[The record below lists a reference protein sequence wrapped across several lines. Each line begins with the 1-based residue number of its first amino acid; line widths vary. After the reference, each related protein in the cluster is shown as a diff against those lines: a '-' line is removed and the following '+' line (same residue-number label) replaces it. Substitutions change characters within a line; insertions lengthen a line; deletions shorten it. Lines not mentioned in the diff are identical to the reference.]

1 MNLYDIDARLATILE
16 FDGEMVDT
24 STGEIVPVEDI
35 EALQMA
41 REEKVE
47 GWGLWIKNKTA
58 EIAAIKEEEN
68 KLKARRETL
77 ENRVERS
84 AERYQNY
91 LAGEKVNT
99 PRLVVKYTKSE
110 SAVYNGEIEALP
122 EIYKRTKTS
131 VEVDKVELKKAL
143 KSGLQIEGAELVTKE
158 NIKIS

>member
-1 MNLYDIDARLATILE
+1 MEIYQINEIMKNLLDLGDEWVNTE
-16 FDGEMVDT
+16 
-24 STGEIVPVEDI
+24 TGEVLSFAEI
-35 EALQMA
+35 EGLQMERA
-41 REEKVE
+41 EKLE
-47 GWGLWIKNKTA
+47 NWGLWIKNKTA
-58 EIAAIKEEEN
+58 EIAAIKEEEK

-84 AERYQNY
+84 TERYQNY

>member
-1 MNLYDIDARLATILE
+1 MQLYEIDARLATILE

-41 REEKVE
+41 RDEKIE
-47 GWGLWIKNKTA
+47 GWGLWIKNRMA
-58 EIAAIKEEEN
+58 EVKAFKDEEAA
-68 KLKARRETL
+68 LKARRERL
-77 ENRVERS
+77 ESQLERS
-84 AERYQNY
+84 VERYQKY
-91 LAGEKVNT
+91 LAGEKINT
-99 PRLVVKYTKSE
+99 PRLTVKYTKSE
-110 SAVYNGEIEALP
+110 SAVYNGEIDALP